1 MLSDQL
7 RSSPLFA
14 DLTDSQLERAAGLM
28 QEKDVVVGTV
38 LARQGDFAYHLFVVL
53 EGTAAVTVDDE
64 PVTVLQPGDTFGEI
78 GVLERGRRTASVV
91 ASGPMRLLTMT
102 VWEFNKL
109 AEELPELAA
118 RATAL
123 AKARLEHTQT

>member
-1 MLSDQL
+1 MTSDQI
-7 RSSPLFA
+7 RSSPLFSQ
-14 DLTDSQLERAAGLM
+14 LTDSQLERVAALA
-28 QEKDVVVGTV
+28 QHKEVVTGTV
-38 LARQGDFAYHLFVVL
+38 LAHQGDFAYHLFVVV

-64 PVTVLQPGDTFGEI
+64 LVTMLQPGDTFGEI

-91 ASGPMRLLTMT
+91 AAGPMQLLTMT

-118 RATAL
+118 RAKEL
-123 AKARLEHTQT
+123 AQSRLERTQH